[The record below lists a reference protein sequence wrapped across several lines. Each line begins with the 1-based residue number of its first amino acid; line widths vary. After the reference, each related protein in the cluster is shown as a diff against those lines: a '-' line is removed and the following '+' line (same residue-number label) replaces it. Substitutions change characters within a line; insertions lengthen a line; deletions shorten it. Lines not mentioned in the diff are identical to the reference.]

1 MGIVDRI
8 LSKFIT
14 VVDIN
19 LFINELGKET
29 GINRRVLER
38 AIDVEA
44 SKKGV
49 EITLVVAKNGN
60 YLEPTRAI
68 KYPLIKEVHG
78 LANGASFLH
87 LEEVYE
93 AGCSIFINI
102 EQLKLIDNN
111 VNIPEDSIYYVNKG
125 NFNPMEQKL
134 LTDPY
139 GIIGNPCTENL
150 SQSETNTTEKDPMI
164 AQLQSEN
171 AELQTRIAELEDL
184 MSSNVEQQPP
194 VDSKPTLQGTKYN
207 TIERETHLLIIGA
220 LANLLANP
228 NKNKTRY
235 VKGAG
240 AINQSA
246 LNSDIGAEIASLL
259 QPETKSR
266 SEETIKQRV
275 REALNLITKAE

>member
-1 MGIVDRI
+1 MIGKSYGSFVD
-8 LSKFIT
+8 SKFWLAFGLFPPLYLLYHSVNYSYKYNLQSGFIEPYAIT
-14 VVDIN
+14 ALVFLPFYLALRTYIMRKLGSESFFATSLITPIYPIITLLFSFLFLYSQFNRIDGNKLFPN
-19 LFINELGKET
+19 LFFYSIILLFLFVIAFSLDLYKLNILKTSDPIYKKTIKPET
-29 GINRRVLER
+29 I
-38 AIDVEA
+38 
-44 SKKGV
+44 
-49 EITLVVAKNGN
+49 
-60 YLEPTRAI
+60 
-68 KYPLIKEVHG
+68 
-78 LANGASFLH
+78 
-87 LEEVYE
+87 
-93 AGCSIFINI
+93 SI
-102 EQLKLIDNN
+102 EK
-111 VNIPEDSIYYVNKG
+111 DSI
-125 NFNPMEQKL
+125 
-134 LTDPY
+134 
-139 GIIGNPCTENL
+139 
-150 SQSETNTTEKDPMI
+150 I

-184 MSSNVEQQPP
+184 MSSNIEQQPP

-266 SEETIKQRV
+266 AEETIKQRV

>member
-1 MGIVDRI
+1 MLRKESFSRWKTYNGGI
-8 LSKFIT
+8 
-14 VVDIN
+14 
-19 LFINELGKET
+19 
-29 GINRRVLER
+29 
-38 AIDVEA
+38 
-44 SKKGV
+44 
-49 EITLVVAKNGN
+49 KN
-60 YLEPTRAI
+60 
-68 KYPLIKEVHG
+68 LIK
-78 LANGASFLH
+78 
-87 LEEVYE
+87 
-93 AGCSIFINI
+93 
-102 EQLKLIDNN
+102 
-111 VNIPEDSIYYVNKG
+111 PET
-125 NFNPMEQKL
+125 
-134 LTDPY
+134 TD
-139 GIIGNPCTENL
+139 
-150 SQSETNTTEKDPMI
+150 TEKDSII

>member
-1 MGIVDRI
+1 MVSLFRLEQKEIED
-8 LSKFIT
+8 KFRDEFISLY
-14 VVDIN
+14 D
-19 LFINELGKET
+19 LFIKLNGEKFVFNKFEYGLFLIDRFNSLNSEELQYCAFWEPQTPFINCPFKHVDSKE
-29 GINRRVLER
+29 LK
-38 AIDVEA
+38 D
-44 SKKGV
+44 
-49 EITLVVAKNGN
+49 EIKYLIKNGKFKRQ
-60 YLEPTRAI
+60 RASRKIMLRKESFSRWKTYNGGI
-68 KYPLIKEVHG
+68 KNLIK
-78 LANGASFLH
+78 
-87 LEEVYE
+87 
-93 AGCSIFINI
+93 
-102 EQLKLIDNN
+102 
-111 VNIPEDSIYYVNKG
+111 PET
-125 NFNPMEQKL
+125 
-134 LTDPY
+134 TD
-139 GIIGNPCTENL
+139 
-150 SQSETNTTEKDPMI
+150 TEKDSII